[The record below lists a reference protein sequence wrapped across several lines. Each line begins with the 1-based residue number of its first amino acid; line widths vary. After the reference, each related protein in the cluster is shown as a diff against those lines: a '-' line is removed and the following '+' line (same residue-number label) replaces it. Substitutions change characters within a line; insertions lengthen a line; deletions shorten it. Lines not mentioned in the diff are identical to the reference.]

1 MNAIGW
7 RYLPAARNGG
17 KDILDGRDGALKK
30 TLLGGVDL
38 TDELD
43 HLSEA
48 IFEFDSVLSSSPALE
63 QLRRLLAQQLNEALP
78 DGLVDSD
85 LEIRSVVSAGDL
97 LRAVAFYVKD
107 GVHSRLITEQSD
119 GLNALIAM
127 ACFDLAMAGANVVA
141 IDEPETHLHPAS
153 QRALASLLAKGG
165 NQKVIATHS
174 PAIVQRFDP
183 DDVIAFFSPGKE
195 CRQLAL
201 GMVSAYDKTMAH
213 WWTSSRLEPLTAK
226 TLVLVEGVADRVIFL
241 EAAFFEAVHF
251 NADGAGVSIVELGGA
266 ESFSAVYR
274 LFGPQ
279 GFGIGIT
286 GLVDED
292 HEENWASVMGVDVS
306 LLPDLGIM
314 VARADLE
321 HEYVDALGPSIV
333 VQKLIDAGVLLPDK
347 LMRDVGAMDVA
358 SVSSQGIR
366 GFFCGK
372 SKRKV
377 YSALAV
383 APLIEER
390 HVSIM
395 RGVRDLIGFL
405 MKGR

>member
-274 LFGPQ
+274 LF
-279 GFGIGIT
+279 
-286 GLVDED
+286 
-292 HEENWASVMGVDVS
+292 W
-306 LLPDLGIM
+306 
-314 VARADLE
+314 
-321 HEYVDALGPSIV
+321 PSRFWNRYH
-333 VQKLIDAGVLLPDK
+333 G
-347 LMRDVGAMDVA
+347 
-358 SVSSQGIR
+358 SS
-366 GFFCGK
+366 
-372 SKRKV
+372 
-377 YSALAV
+377 
-383 APLIEER
+383 
-390 HVSIM
+390 
-395 RGVRDLIGFL
+395 
-405 MKGR
+405 